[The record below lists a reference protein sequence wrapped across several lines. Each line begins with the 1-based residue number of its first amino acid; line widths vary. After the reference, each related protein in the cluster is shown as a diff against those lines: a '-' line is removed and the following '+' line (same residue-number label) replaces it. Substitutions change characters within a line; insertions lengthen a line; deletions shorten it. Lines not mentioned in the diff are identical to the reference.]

1 MMFRRFLLL
10 LVTLAAASVLGC
22 TSDEDPDRLSGAC
35 QMQRCVCAAAS
46 WSPASAGGDVPV
58 RWRPDGSA
66 YCPDGLVLKRL
77 QPRPARQY

>member
-1 MMFRRFLLL
+1 MMLRFLLVI
-10 LVTLAAASVLGC
+10 VTVGAASAAGC
-22 TSDEDPDRLSGAC
+22 TTDDDLERLSGAC
-35 QMQRCVCAAAS
+35 QTQRCVCAAAS

-66 YCPDGLVLKRL
+66 YCPDGLVLQRL